1 MDMDSPICGCQ
12 IPTSET
18 LRNVET
24 DTRYQIFLAK
34 MSGLPK
40 VKTRVKL
47 EPDFIAKLC
56 NKRKSKGWSPPPS
69 FTAERVN
76 ATYYSATMYAVG
88 SCKCKFRR
96 SFAVFQRI
104 FVGGPFWLKP
114 LAGSFEL

>member
-1 MDMDSPICGCQ
+1 MDMVSPICGCQ

-47 EPDFIAKLC
+47 EPDLIAKLC
-56 NKRKSKGWSPPPS
+56 NKK
-69 FTAERVN
+69 
-76 ATYYSATMYAVG
+76 
-88 SCKCKFRR
+88 
-96 SFAVFQRI
+96 
-104 FVGGPFWLKP
+104 
-114 LAGSFEL
+114 